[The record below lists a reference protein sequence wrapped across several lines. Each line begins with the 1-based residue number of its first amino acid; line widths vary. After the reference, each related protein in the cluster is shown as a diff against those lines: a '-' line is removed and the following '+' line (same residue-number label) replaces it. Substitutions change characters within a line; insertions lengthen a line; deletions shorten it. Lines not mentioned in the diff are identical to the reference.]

1 MRYAI
6 TKFITFSP
14 QNVSE
19 DVFWALGAIY
29 AGLVFITILSVFS
42 LRDTIVSKLVWTLLV
57 ICVPVLG
64 VVCHCFRCLL
74 NADYQFLKQFGLNS
88 SKRVSPFTHLSYPTK
103 SNS

>member
-1 MRYAI
+1 MRYAV

-19 DVFWALGAIY
+19 DVFWALAFIY
-29 AGLVFITILSVFS
+29 ASLVFITLLSVFS
-42 LRDTIVSKLVWTLLV
+42 RRGAILSKLVWTLLI
-57 ICVPVLG
+57 ICVPVFG
-64 VVCHCFRCLL
+64 IACHCMRCLL
-74 NADYQFLKQFGLNS
+74 GSDYQFLKQFGLNS